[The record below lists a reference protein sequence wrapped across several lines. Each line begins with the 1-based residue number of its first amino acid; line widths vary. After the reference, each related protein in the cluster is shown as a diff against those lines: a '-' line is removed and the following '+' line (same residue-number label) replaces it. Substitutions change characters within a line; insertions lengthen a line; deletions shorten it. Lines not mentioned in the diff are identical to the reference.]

1 MTNAELDTI
10 SNEID
15 DISKQLNIL
24 DSDNAIESTLRE
36 HLLHRWDFLDHQL
49 ECALIAAKRNKLHI
63 VSCDNNNL

>member
-1 MTNAELDTI
+1 MTNIELDAI

-24 DSDNAIESTLRE
+24 DPDNAIESTLRE

-49 ECALIAAKRNKLHI
+49 ECALIAAKRREIYFVPCH
-63 VSCDNNNL
+63 SS